1 MFRGKISFLGEIY
14 GGGCKVGKLDGKVAI
29 ITGAARGQ
37 GAAHARAFIEEGA
50 KVAITDILLEE
61 GYNIARELGPN
72 AKFYSHDV
80 TKLDQWNEIV
90 SDVELTFGPVNILVN
105 NAGIG
110 FKKSILEMTEEEY
123 RKIID
128 VNQVGVFLG
137 MKSVL
142 PSMIK
147 TGNGSIVNISSI
159 AGLLGSKDGSVAYD
173 ASKFA
178 VRGMTK
184 SIALEMAHMGIRVN
198 SVHPGIVFTPM
209 VMTNNEV
216 PTVSESIEKL
226 LPYVP
231 MKRGANAEEIT
242 KLVLFLASDESSYST
257 GSEFVIDGGLT
268 ANRYG

>member
-1 MFRGKISFLGEIY
+1 MAR
-14 GGGCKVGKLDGKVAI
+14 LDGKVAI

-50 KVAITDILLEE
+50 KVVVTDILVDE
-61 GYNIARELGPN
+61 GKKLVEELGPN

-80 TKLDQWNEIV
+80 TSFSQWVALV
-90 SDVELTFGPVNILVN
+90 SYVEDIFGPINILVN

-110 FKKSILEMTEEEY
+110 FKQSILDMTEESY
-123 RKIID
+123 RKVID
-128 VNQVGVFLG
+128 INQVSVFLG
-137 MKSVL
+137 MKAVL
-142 PSMIK
+142 PSMLK
-147 TGNGSIVNISSI
+147 TANGSIINVSSI

-184 SIALEMAHMGIRVN
+184 SIALEMAHTGIRVN
-198 SVHPGIVFTPM
+198 SVHPGIIFTPM
-209 VMTNNEV
+209 VMTKDEN
-216 PTVSESIEKL
+216 PTVVDSIGKL
-226 LPYVP
+226 LPHVP
-231 MKRGANAEEIT
+231 MQRGATPEEVT
-242 KLVLFLASDESSYST
+242 KLILFLASDDSSYST